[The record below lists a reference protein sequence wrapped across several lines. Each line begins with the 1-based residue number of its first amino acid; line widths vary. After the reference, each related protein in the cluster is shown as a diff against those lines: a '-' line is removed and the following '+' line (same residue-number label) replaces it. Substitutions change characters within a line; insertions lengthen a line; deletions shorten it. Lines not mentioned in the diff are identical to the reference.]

1 MDTHTKSISL
11 DSRWLDAAAG
21 ALLAAMCAAVALG
34 RPGHAAWLP
43 PCPLH
48 ALTGFYCPGCGSTRA
63 MYLLVHGHPV
73 AALGENALA
82 VLLLPFLI
90 YEVVALLTRRLPS
103 LSARMRPWSLWTL
116 LAVVILFAVLR
127 NFPVFHLFAPID
139 LP

>member
-1 MDTHTKSISL
+1 
-11 DSRWLDAAAG
+11 
-21 ALLAAMCAAVALG
+21 
-34 RPGHAAWLP
+34 
-43 PCPLH
+43 
-48 ALTGFYCPGCGSTRA
+48 

-90 YEVVALLTRRLPS
+90 YEVVALLTRRSPS